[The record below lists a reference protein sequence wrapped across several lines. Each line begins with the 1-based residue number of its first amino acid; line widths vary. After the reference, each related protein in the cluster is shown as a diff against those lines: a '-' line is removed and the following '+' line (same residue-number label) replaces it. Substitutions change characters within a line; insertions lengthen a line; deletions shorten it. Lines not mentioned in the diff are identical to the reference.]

1 MKKIILVLTS
11 LCIVP
16 ALSFGADSASNRA
29 DQTIRLGTKGG
40 LHIFYILS
48 QPYMLELPGKD
59 WTFGVAAGSGG
70 WSQDVTTSSGT
81 SSYKWTV
88 TSQEL
93 NARYYVGNSF
103 NILLGY
109 GSYGFKVEDYP
120 ILSSYTYDITYNQ
133 TQINV
138 GIGNE
143 WTYDWGGFFGIDWF
157 QTGSKMSDKYEIKIK
172 SGSETAASKA
182 AANEVDTLAI
192 SGALVFNFGFGF

>member
-1 MKKIILVLTS
+1 MKKITFILIS
-11 LCIVP
+11 FCIFP

-29 DQTIRLGTKGG
+29 DQTLRLGTKSG
-40 LHIFYILS
+40 LHVFYILA
-48 QPYMLELPGKD
+48 QPFMLELPGKD
-59 WTFGVAAGSGG
+59 WTFGVSAGTGT
-70 WSQDVTTSSGT
+70 WSQDVTSSSGT
-81 SSYKWTV
+81 TSSEWTL
-88 TSQEL
+88 TTQEL

-109 GSYGFKVEDYP
+109 GSYGFKVDDYP
-120 ILSSYTYDITYNQ
+120 ILGSYTYDLSFNQ

-143 WTYDWGGFFGIDWF
+143 WTYDWGGFFGIDWY
-157 QTGSKMSDKYEIKIK
+157 QTGAKMSDKISVKIK
-172 SGSETAASKA
+172 SGTETVASLA